1 MSQPLHEYI
10 IYYTLDKNPEI
21 FRISIRAGSSFGAW
35 NKFKKSW
42 LRDNPNTK
50 NNVHY
55 AGVKMIIE

>member
-1 MSQPLHEYI
+1 M
-10 IYYTLDKNPEI
+10 
-21 FRISIRAGSSFGAW
+21 SIRAGSAFGAW

-50 NNVHY
+50 NSVQY

>member
-1 MSQPLHEYI
+1 MNILSTIHLI
-10 IYYTLDKNPEI
+10 
-21 FRISIRAGSSFGAW
+21 RILRYLKCPKMSIRAGSAFGAW

-50 NNVHY
+50 NSVQY